1 MTTSGHEVRPEEEAP
16 MRYGG
21 DVSSWVRGL
30 AAFAAVMMVTVG
42 VLQVLAGPL
51 WGYVDHRPRRGG
63 HLGALR
69 LRPGSGVT
77 VGRRV
82 HRTA

>member
-51 WGYVDHRPRRGG
+51 WAMLIIVLDVAVIW
-63 HLGALR
+63 ALCAY
-69 LRPGSGVT
+69 
-77 VGRRV
+77 GRDQV
-82 HRTA
+82 